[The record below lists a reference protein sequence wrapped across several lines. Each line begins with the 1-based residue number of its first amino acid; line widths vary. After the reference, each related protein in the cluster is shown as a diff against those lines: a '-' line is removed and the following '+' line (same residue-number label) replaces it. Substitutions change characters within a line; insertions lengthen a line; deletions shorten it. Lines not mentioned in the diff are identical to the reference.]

1 MTNRTL
7 NIFPVL
13 ALFTTGLSLWA
24 NELLATAQPAIVPC
38 LSIIMFMM
46 GLTLKKS
53 DIFRILNEPSPVIV
67 GVALQFLLMPVIALE
82 LSSLLHLSP
91 QLTAGMILVGSCAGG
106 TASNVMCYIAR
117 GDVALSICMTLTSTT
132 LGVLITPALI
142 GFYLS
147 DTIEVDTVSML
158 LSMIQLV
165 LIPVVAGSL
174 ISILIGDKQKIIEK
188 LIPPLSMFFILVII
202 SIVVALNAEM
212 LAQVGLLAI
221 TAVILHNILGIGIG
235 FAVSRLFGFNLRQS
249 QTIAI
254 EVGMQNS
261 GLGVALALQHFSA
274 TAALPGALFS
284 IWHNLSGSFLASRW
298 ARKRG
303 SIDEAIKDAYGKQ

>member
-7 NIFPVL
+7 TIFPIL

-24 NELLATAQPAIVPC
+24 NELLSSAQPAIVPC

-53 DIFRILNEPSPVIV
+53 DIFRILNEPGPVVV

-82 LSSLLHLSP
+82 LSTLLHLSP
-91 QLTAGMILVGSCAGG
+91 QITAGIILVGSCAGG

-117 GDVALSICMTLTSTT
+117 GDVALSICMTLASTT

-165 LIPVVAGSL
+165 LIPVIAGVLVSNW
-174 ISILIGDKQKIIEK
+174 IGGKQEIIEK
-188 LIPPLSMFFILVII
+188 LVSPLSMLLILII
-202 SIVVALNAEM
+202 IGIVVALNAEM
-212 LAQVGLLAI
+212 LTQVGLLVI

-303 SIDEAIKDAYGKQ
+303 SIDEVIKDAN

>member
-1 MTNRTL
+1 
-7 NIFPVL
+7 
-13 ALFTTGLSLWA
+13 
-24 NELLATAQPAIVPC
+24 
-38 LSIIMFMM
+38 
-46 GLTLKKS
+46 
-53 DIFRILNEPSPVIV
+53 
-67 GVALQFLLMPVIALE
+67 
-82 LSSLLHLSP
+82 
-91 QLTAGMILVGSCAGG
+91 
-106 TASNVMCYIAR
+106 
-117 GDVALSICMTLTSTT
+117 
-132 LGVLITPALI
+132 VLITPALI

-147 DTIEVDTVSML
+147 DTIEVDTSSML

-174 ISILIGDKQKIIEK
+174 TSNWIGEKQKVIEK
-188 LIPPLSMFFILVII
+188 LVAPLSMFLILVII
-202 SIVVALNAEM
+202 SIVVAINAEM
-212 LAQVGLLAI
+212 LAQLGFLVI

-274 TAALPGALFS
+274 AAALPGALFS
-284 IWHNLSGSFLASRW
+284 IWHNLSGSFFASRW

-303 SIDEAIKDAYGKQ
+303 SIDEAINDTH

>member
-7 NIFPVL
+7 TIFPIL

-24 NELLATAQPAIVPC
+24 NELLSSAQPAIVPC

-53 DIFRILNEPSPVIV
+53 DIFGILNEPSPVVV
-67 GVALQFLLMPVIALE
+67 GVTLQFLLMPVIALE
-82 LSSLLHLSP
+82 LSTLLHLSP
-91 QLTAGMILVGSCAGG
+91 QITAGMILVGSCAGG

-132 LGVLITPALI
+132 LGVFITPALI

-165 LIPVVAGSL
+165 LIPVIAGVLVSNW
-174 ISILIGDKQKIIEK
+174 IGGKQEIIEK
-188 LIPPLSMFFILVII
+188 LVSPLSMLLILII
-202 SIVVALNAEM
+202 IGIVVALNAEM
-212 LAQVGLLAI
+212 LTQVGLLVI

-303 SIDEAIKDAYGKQ
+303 SIDEVIKDAN

>member
-7 NIFPVL
+7 TIFPIL
-13 ALFTTGLSLWA
+13 ALFTIGLSLWA
-24 NELLATAQPAIVPC
+24 NELLSSAQPAIFPC

-53 DIFRILNEPSPVIV
+53 DIFRILNEPSPVVV

-82 LSSLLHLSP
+82 LSTLLHLSP
-91 QLTAGMILVGSCAGG
+91 QITAGMILVGSCAGG

-132 LGVLITPALI
+132 LGVFITPALI

-165 LIPVVAGSL
+165 LIPVIAGVIVSNW
-174 ISILIGDKQKIIEK
+174 IGGKQEIIEK
-188 LIPPLSMFFILVII
+188 LVSPLSMLLILII
-202 SIVVALNAEM
+202 IGIVVALNAEM
-212 LAQVGLLAI
+212 LAQVGLLVI

-235 FAVSRLFGFNLRQS
+235 LAVSRLFGFNLRQS

-303 SIDEAIKDAYGKQ
+303 SIDEVIKDAN

>member
-7 NIFPVL
+7 TIFPIL

-24 NELLATAQPAIVPC
+24 NELLSSAQPAIVPC

-53 DIFRILNEPSPVIV
+53 DIFRILNEPSPVVV

-82 LSSLLHLSP
+82 LSTLLHLSP
-91 QLTAGMILVGSCAGG
+91 QITAGMILVGSCAGG

-132 LGVLITPALI
+132 LGVFITPALI

-147 DTIEVDTVSML
+147 DTIEVDTVPML

-165 LIPVVAGSL
+165 LIPVIAGVIVSNW
-174 ISILIGDKQKIIEK
+174 IGGKQEIIEK
-188 LIPPLSMFFILVII
+188 LVSPLSMLLILII
-202 SIVVALNAEM
+202 IGIVVALNAEM
-212 LAQVGLLAI
+212 LAQVGLLVI

-235 FAVSRLFGFNLRQS
+235 LAVSRLFGFNLRQS

-303 SIDEAIKDAYGKQ
+303 SIDEVIKDAN

>member
-7 NIFPVL
+7 TIFPIL

-24 NELLATAQPAIVPC
+24 NELLSSAQPAIVPC

-53 DIFRILNEPSPVIV
+53 DIFRILNEPGPVVV

-82 LSSLLHLSP
+82 LSTLLHLSP
-91 QLTAGMILVGSCAGG
+91 QITAGMILVGSCAGG

-132 LGVLITPALI
+132 LGVFITPALI

-165 LIPVVAGSL
+165 LIPVIAGALVSNW
-174 ISILIGDKQKIIEK
+174 IGGKQEIIEK
-188 LIPPLSMFFILVII
+188 LVSPLSMLLILII
-202 SIVVALNAEM
+202 IGIVVALNAEM
-212 LAQVGLLAI
+212 LTQVGLLVI

-303 SIDEAIKDAYGKQ
+303 SIDEVIKDAN

>member
-1 MTNRTL
+1 
-7 NIFPVL
+7 
-13 ALFTTGLSLWA
+13 
-24 NELLATAQPAIVPC
+24 
-38 LSIIMFMM
+38 MFMM

-53 DIFRILNEPSPVIV
+53 DIFRILNEPSPVVV

-82 LSSLLHLSP
+82 LSTLLHLSP
-91 QLTAGMILVGSCAGG
+91 QITAGMILVGSCAGG

-132 LGVLITPALI
+132 LGVFITPALI

-147 DTIEVDTVSML
+147 DTIEVDTVPLL

-165 LIPVVAGSL
+165 LIPVIAGVIVSNW
-174 ISILIGDKQKIIEK
+174 IGGKQEIIEK
-188 LIPPLSMFFILVII
+188 LVSPLSMLLILII
-202 SIVVALNAEM
+202 IGIVVALNAEM
-212 LAQVGLLAI
+212 LAQVGLLVI

-235 FAVSRLFGFNLRQS
+235 LAVSRLFGFNLRQS

-303 SIDEAIKDAYGKQ
+303 SIDEVIKDAN